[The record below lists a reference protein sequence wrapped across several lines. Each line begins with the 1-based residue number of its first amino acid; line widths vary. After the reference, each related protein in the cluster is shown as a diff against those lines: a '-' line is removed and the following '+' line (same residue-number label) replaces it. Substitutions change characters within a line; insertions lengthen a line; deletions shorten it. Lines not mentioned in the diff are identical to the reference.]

1 MKPGGNVLPARFLL
15 RIESAQCSNY
25 PKSLNGTIICG
36 WSVSSA
42 GIRFFS
48 VHTGI
53 TVKEPSDWQ
62 TTVRLS
68 GHICIHTE
76 THACMCRGVYEMH
89 MHVLACAMCTGVC
102 TWVHAHMW
110 VCVHVNM
117 YIFVCTPTC
126 VLYMDRFIFV
136 WAYEYARTD
145 RHACLYVSGYA
156 SACVCTWA

>member
-1 MKPGGNVLPARFLL
+1 MFSLQDSFKNRKCSVLKLSQELEWDHHLWVECFLCWY
-15 RIESAQCSNY
+15 S
-25 PKSLNGTIICG
+25 
-36 WSVSSA
+36 
-42 GIRFFS
+42 FFS